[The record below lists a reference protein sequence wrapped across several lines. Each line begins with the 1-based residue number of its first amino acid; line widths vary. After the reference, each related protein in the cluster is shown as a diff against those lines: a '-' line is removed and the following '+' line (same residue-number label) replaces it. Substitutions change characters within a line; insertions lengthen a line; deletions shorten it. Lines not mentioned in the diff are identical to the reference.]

1 MVDLLTS
8 QKLLWKL
15 GSFRDDGR
23 MFESKPLDPSDEPD
37 LLQEVKEAR
46 TALIEQVHDT
56 GFYSCVDSFKYCKRC
71 FCFLIFFSP
80 SRSQVADLDDEF
92 AELLLTD
99 FSDNFDAIPLFRVS
113 FVSHGAKIKAMSSC
127 NVFFYYCAM
136 T

>member
-1 MVDLLTS
+1 MAQDFTAVLTV
-8 QKLLWKL
+8 LNI
-15 GSFRDDGR
+15 
-23 MFESKPLDPSDEPD
+23 
-37 LLQEVKEAR
+37 A
-46 TALIEQVHDT
+46 
-56 GFYSCVDSFKYCKRC
+56 KRC

-127 NVFFYYCAM
+127 NVFFLLCN
-136 T
+136 TTSDKH